1 MDWMDEV
8 QRRKEELLEDLGGLL
23 RIPSTY
29 DLSTAGPD
37 QPMGAEVAR
46 ALSYMLELSSREGFR
61 VKNEAGYYGY
71 AEYGPGAPDDDYIA
85 VLCHLDVVPAT
96 GEWTSPPYEPSIRD
110 GKLYARGAIDDKGP
124 TLAAF
129 YALKIVKESG
139 LALKRNIRLIFGTNE
154 ENQCRCIEH
163 YKVMEKKP
171 LTGFAPDADF
181 PIVHAE
187 KGQINTRVVLR
198 QIGASASANEN
209 DRSGLFLASFF
220 AGGVPNMVPEA
231 ARARVAGPEERLEA
245 LAEEFRSYLA
255 ACGRPGQVLLEDG
268 EASFHLEGKS
278 AHGMEPDQGI
288 NAGLLLIHFL
298 KDYSFQEDA
307 QRFLACT
314 DAYLFEDWRGRA
326 LGIASED
333 EITGPLTINSGI
345 IQYEPEGE
353 SFFHINLRF
362 PVCDDDSRILP
373 QIEKSVGKYGF
384 IVEPPIIKK
393 PHHVDRLHP
402 VIQVLQRVYRDAT
415 GEEPKLL
422 STGGG
427 TYAAHIPNGI
437 AFGPLF
443 PGKVSLAHQPDEFI
457 GLDDLFKSAA
467 MYARA
472 MYELANEDL

>member
-61 VKNEAGYYGY
+61 VKMRRATTATPSTARERQMTTISPSSAIWMSYR
-71 AEYGPGAPDDDYIA
+71 
-85 VLCHLDVVPAT
+85 LT

-110 GKLYARGAIDDKGP
+110 GKLYARGTIDDKGP

-171 LTGFAPDADF
+171 LTYFAPDADF

-209 DRSGLFLASFF
+209 DRSGLFLASFLQ
-220 AGGVPNMVPEA
+220 A
-231 ARARVAGPEERLEA
+231 AFPIWCRK
-245 LAEEFRSYLA
+245 
-255 ACGRPGQVLLEDG
+255 RPG
-268 EASFHLEGKS
+268 
-278 AHGMEPDQGI
+278 
-288 NAGLLLIHFL
+288 
-298 KDYSFQEDA
+298 
-307 QRFLACT
+307 
-314 DAYLFEDWRGRA
+314 
-326 LGIASED
+326 
-333 EITGPLTINSGI
+333 
-345 IQYEPEGE
+345 
-353 SFFHINLRF
+353 
-362 PVCDDDSRILP
+362 
-373 QIEKSVGKYGF
+373 
-384 IVEPPIIKK
+384 
-393 PHHVDRLHP
+393 
-402 VIQVLQRVYRDAT
+402 
-415 GEEPKLL
+415 
-422 STGGG
+422 
-427 TYAAHIPNGI
+427 
-437 AFGPLF
+437 
-443 PGKVSLAHQPDEFI
+443 PG
-457 GLDDLFKSAA
+457 
-467 MYARA
+467 
-472 MYELANEDL
+472 

>member
-1 MDWMDEV
+1 
-8 QRRKEELLEDLGGLL
+8 
-23 RIPSTY
+23 
-29 DLSTAGPD
+29 
-37 QPMGAEVAR
+37 
-46 ALSYMLELSSREGFR
+46 
-61 VKNEAGYYGY
+61 
-71 AEYGPGAPDDDYIA
+71 
-85 VLCHLDVVPAT
+85 
-96 GEWTSPPYEPSIRD
+96 
-110 GKLYARGAIDDKGP
+110 
-124 TLAAF
+124 
-129 YALKIVKESG
+129 
-139 LALKRNIRLIFGTNE
+139 
-154 ENQCRCIEH
+154 
-163 YKVMEKKP
+163 
-171 LTGFAPDADF
+171 
-181 PIVHAE
+181 
-187 KGQINTRVVLR
+187 
-198 QIGASASANEN
+198 
-209 DRSGLFLASFF
+209 
-220 AGGVPNMVPEA
+220 MVPEA

-402 VIQVLQRVYRDAT
+402 VIQVLQRVYRYAT

-422 STGGG
+422 STGE
-427 TYAAHIPNGI
+427 AHMPPTFRT
-437 AFGPLF
+437 A
-443 PGKVSLAHQPDEFI
+443 SLSDRC
-457 GLDDLFKSAA
+457 S
-467 MYARA
+467 RA
-472 MYELANEDL
+472 KCRLPTSRMSLSGWTISSSPPRCMRGQCMSWLTRICKLRGNR

>member
-1 MDWMDEV
+1 
-8 QRRKEELLEDLGGLL
+8 
-23 RIPSTY
+23 
-29 DLSTAGPD
+29 
-37 QPMGAEVAR
+37 
-46 ALSYMLELSSREGFR
+46 
-61 VKNEAGYYGY
+61 
-71 AEYGPGAPDDDYIA
+71 
-85 VLCHLDVVPAT
+85 
-96 GEWTSPPYEPSIRD
+96 
-110 GKLYARGAIDDKGP
+110 
-124 TLAAF
+124 
-129 YALKIVKESG
+129 
-139 LALKRNIRLIFGTNE
+139 
-154 ENQCRCIEH
+154 
-163 YKVMEKKP
+163 
-171 LTGFAPDADF
+171 
-181 PIVHAE
+181 
-187 KGQINTRVVLR
+187 
-198 QIGASASANEN
+198 
-209 DRSGLFLASFF
+209 
-220 AGGVPNMVPEA
+220 MVPEA

-427 TYAAHIPNGI
+427 TYAAHIPNGV